1 MSTTMQFQQAK
12 LFMAF
17 AKKVQNP
24 QATLSAS
31 EEAALAAFLPATGG
45 NHGLPQS
52 APGDARGQNAL
63 LRTNWFNGRFL
74 TAEALRRQDV
84 YFDARERL
92 NAHALMPGVA
102 YGLGITGAGLNGMP
116 VMEDRNS
123 PPTSGGFGKAQTLTL
138 SPGLAFDHVGRP
150 ILVSQPFDFTI
161 ADLIGASR
169 NTPRRV
175 APGGLDF
182 APCVCLVPDPAG
194 PTGGTA
200 AVRPGP
206 YLLIIEPGEVPQ
218 GEAKVYGEACAG
230 PTPTTCQSESWRGAF
245 GLSLVRVPL
254 ELPNEDGLTS
264 SWALR
269 GTASAWW
276 FDLFE
281 HSLLK
286 RWDPDFATDDG
297 FRKPAGAARHEAGA
311 VALAMVWLG
320 TDGSALFLDSWIP
333 RRSIVA
339 TPGEDWHRTRFGAP
353 PRAAAWAR
361 IHQFQAMLAENL
373 AREPLVQNNE
383 IRALNLWHRG
393 FRHIPPIGFL
403 PLDPTAI
410 GARGDRTGS
419 TGNDAL
425 DRLITAAGG
434 RIALVSG
441 LIASARQQAFAYFR
455 GTTVIPYCVVA
466 LHDDDILEDLSNV
479 FDKDPVRV
487 ARRVPRETPAPNPDT
502 PGTNVPVNNFLDRL
516 GDFFE
521 IMGLDELVNRRT
533 EIVKVVIPLQGLT
546 RPHPVIGVVPE
557 DAQAQLADW
566 LGSQPPSW
574 YTTESRLTNATNMA
588 GLQMRMALEMLPR
601 HFAVYVKQRMVLL
614 EVLVMVIE
622 LLQAIVVLARDLQ
635 RGARLAQSQNQAMTT
650 TAAYRAAYQQQPAEK
665 RALAEAALAEPA
677 VRNAMVSAAALS
689 SSDLRV
695 PARNAEFVQAVAAQE
710 AALATEIAD
719 PAERERVALD
729 RVADAYAAEYPGFEV
744 VQVISAV
751 QPPAAAKATIADLRF
766 QAAQLP
772 LRDQNATV
780 AEATVGDRVL
790 AGGVQTFDKAEA
802 TVAYGAMREAV
813 AEKSAKEFV
822 ADAPENVTVKEVLA
836 KPPQEAAR
844 LLGGEDKLEAFTAAI
859 TKEREEAAV
868 AAKAVAAAPPPAE
881 VVAKVTEVAARGE
894 DPIAALEKARDAA
907 TDPAA
912 RASLDGAA
920 KLVRTLGVEKTLALT
935 RIKTL

>member
-1 MSTTMQFQQAK
+1 MSNTMQLQQAK

-24 QATLSAS
+24 SATLSAS
-31 EEAALAAFLPATGG
+31 EEAALAAFLPATGSEA
-45 NHGLPQS
+45 GLPQS

-102 YGLGITGAGLNGMP
+102 YGLGITGNGLNSMP
-116 VMEDRNS
+116 VLEDRNS

-150 ILVSQPFDFTI
+150 ILVSQPFHFTI
-161 ADLIGASR
+161 ADLIGAARS
-169 NTPRRV
+169 TPRRV
-175 APGGLDF
+175 APGGIDF

-200 AVRPGP
+200 EVRPGP
-206 YLLIIEPGEVPQ
+206 YLLVIEPGEVPQ

-230 PTPTTCQSESWRGAF
+230 PSPVTCQSESWRGAF

-254 ELPNEDGLTS
+254 ELPEEDGLNS

-276 FDLFE
+276 FNLFE

-297 FRKPAGAARHEAGA
+297 FRKPAGPGRHEAGA

-361 IHQFQAMLAENL
+361 IHQFQAMLAESL

-383 IRALNLWHRG
+383 IRALNLWRRG

-403 PLDPTAI
+403 PVDPAAI

-419 TGNDAL
+419 TGNAAL
-425 DRLITAAGG
+425 DRLIAAAGG

-441 LIASARQQAFAYFR
+441 LIAAARQQAFAYFR

-466 LHDDDILEDLSNV
+466 LHDDDILEDLSNA

-487 ARRVPRETPAPNPDT
+487 ARRIPRDTPAPNPDT
-502 PGTNVPVNNFLDRL
+502 PGTNLPVNNFLERL
-516 GDFFE
+516 GEIFE
-521 IMGLDELVNRRT
+521 VMGLDELVNRRT

-546 RPHPVIGVVPE
+546 RPHPVLGVVPE
-557 DAQAQLADW
+557 DAQAQLPDW

-574 YTTESRLTNATNMA
+574 FATEARLTNATNMA
-588 GLQMRMALEMLPR
+588 GLGARMTLEMLPR

-622 LLQAIVVLARDLQ
+622 LLQAVVVLARDLQ
-635 RGARLAQSQNQAMTT
+635 RGARLAQSQNQALTT
-650 TAAYRAAYQQQPAEK
+650 TAAYRAAYLQQPAEK
-665 RALAEAALAEPA
+665 RALAEAALAEPT

-695 PARNAEFVQAVAAQE
+695 PSRNAEFVQAVAAQE
-710 AALATEIAD
+710 AALATQIAD

-729 RVADAYAAEYPGFEV
+729 RVADAYAAEYPGFQV

-780 AEATVGDRVL
+780 AEATVADRVV
-790 AGGVQTFDKAEA
+790 GTGVRTFDSAEA
-802 TVAYGAMREAV
+802 TIAYGAMREAV
-813 AEKSAKEFV
+813 AEKSARDFV
-822 ADAPENVTVKEVLA
+822 AEAPQGVTVAEVLA
-836 KPPQEAAR
+836 RPPQDAAR
-844 LLGGEDKLEAFTAAI
+844 LLGGEDRLEAFTAAI

-868 AAKAVAAAPPPAE
+868 AATAVAAAPPPAE

-894 DPIAALEKARDAA
+894 DPVAALEKARDAA
-907 TDPAA
+907 TDPTA

-935 RIKTL
+935 RLKPR